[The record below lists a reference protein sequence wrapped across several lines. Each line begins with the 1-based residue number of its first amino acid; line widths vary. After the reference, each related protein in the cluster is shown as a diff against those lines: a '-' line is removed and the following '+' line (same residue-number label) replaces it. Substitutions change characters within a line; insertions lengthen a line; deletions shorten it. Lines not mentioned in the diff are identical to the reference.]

1 MTLPGLYPSRPR
13 KPRPSGKVKG
23 GATPAP
29 TPERVALAQK
39 LLDRWRDDPVA
50 FAREALGTE
59 PWDRQ
64 ADILRAVPESPRV
77 AVRSGHKI
85 GKSRAAAIL
94 AHWWVATRPGAWVV
108 MTSSSARQVKA
119 ILWHEF
125 RLLYTKSRVRLGPD
139 PALEPSTG
147 YALADG
153 RRVQGFSTDKP
164 ERMAGIS
171 GQNVLFILDEAS
183 GIPEPIFEA
192 IEGNRA
198 GGARIVMFSNPTQ
211 TVGTFYDAFHAK
223 REFWRTFKLSSED
236 TPNARAGR
244 VIIPG
249 LATAEWVDEKR
260 REWGTESPIYA
271 VRVKGDFPAQ
281 GSDVVVALAWLTQ
294 AQDIWPTTPTEG
306 DLAFGVDPARYGDD
320 DSVIAARRGK
330 KILPLQAFTGLDGI
344 QLAGRVVEAVR
355 SLRRTGE
362 PKPQVKIDVIGV
374 GASCADQLKQ
384 HRDILDVIEVNVSE
398 AATSENYHRL
408 RDQLWFAAAEWLKE
422 GGALPP
428 DDKLA
433 GELVAPH
440 YGFDAQGRYQVESKD
455 ETKKRLKRS
464 PNHADAVCLA
474 IYQAR
479 RSLRP
484 LGAHTGGSRRAMDGF
499 G

>member
-1 MTLPGLYPSRPR
+1 M
-13 KPRPSGKVKG
+13 
-23 GATPAP
+23 
-29 TPERVALAQK
+29 
-39 LLDRWRDDPVA
+39 RWHDDPVT

-64 ADILRAVPESPRV
+64 ADLLRAVPESPRV

-94 AHWWVATRPGAWVV
+94 AHWWVHTRDNAWVV
-108 MTSSSARQVKA
+108 LTSSSSRQVKA

-125 RLLYTKSRVRLGPD
+125 RGLWSSALLNLGPEPAID
-139 PALEPSTG
+139 PGTG
-147 YALADG
+147 FRLPDG

-244 VIIPG
+244 VVIPG

-281 GSDVVVALAWLTQ
+281 GSRAVVALAWLTD
-294 AQDIWPTTPTEG
+294 AQSRWVATEEAG
-306 DLAFGVDPARYGDD
+306 DLELGVDPARYGDD
-320 DSVIAARRGK
+320 ESAIAPRRGK

-344 QLAGRVVEAVR
+344 QLAGQVAALARELKPAHQAKVRVKV
-355 SLRRTGE
+355 
-362 PKPQVKIDVIGV
+362 DVIGV
-374 GASCADQLKQ
+374 GASCADQLKTFP
-384 HRDILDVIEVNVSE
+384 DIEVVEVNVSE
-398 AATSENYHRL
+398 SATSETYHRL
-408 RDQLWFAAAEWLKE
+408 RDQLWFSAADWLKE

-433 GELVAPH
+433 GELVAPE
-440 YGFDAQGRYQVESKD
+440 YSFDAQGRYHVEPKD
-455 ETKKRLKRS
+455 ETIKRLKRS
-464 PNHADAVCLA
+464 PNRADAVCLA
-474 IYQAR
+474 IYRGDVVHVEPADPDADTYR
-479 RSLRP
+479 
-484 LGAHTGGSRRAMDGF
+484 LGTGRGF
-499 G
+499 